1 MSQKLEG
8 KIAEGII
15 MTADQAFDVQ
25 RFIDARG
32 LSRAQVLLLVLCFLV
47 VAVDGFDT
55 IAIGSIA
62 PAIRAEWGAMPAQL
76 AALFGAGNSGLMIG
90 AFAFGPLA
98 DRLGRRAILALTVL
112 FFGAASLASAFAPS
126 LEMLILLRFV
136 TGLGLGGALPNAITL
151 TSEYSPEGRRSSL
164 VMIMVSGFAL
174 GAALSGVAAAHLVA
188 AYGWR
193 SVLVLGGALPLVLA
207 PALWTI
213 LPESVRFLVARGDSG
228 ARVAATLRRVA
239 PDAVIPDGARFVSV
253 GRPEQLPVGEL
264 FRRDLRMGTLILW
277 LTFFMSLLFFYLLGN
292 WLPTLLHSTG
302 VSLRTASLVTA
313 LLYTGGVLGGATL
326 GQIMDRSDP
335 HAVLGVTYALAGAF
349 IIALGNVATVPWLV
363 ALAVFG
369 GGFCTGGCQV
379 GIHAVAAAYY
389 PTTSRATGVGWASGV
404 GRLGSV
410 LGSMLGGVLL
420 SPGRPLSTVFA
431 IVAVPALVAG
441 ASMLAMS
448 RLRRPTPTPPA
459 S

>member
-1 MSQKLEG
+1 M
-8 KIAEGII
+8 I
-15 MTADQAFDVQ
+15 MTANQSIDVQ

-32 LSRAQVLLLVLCFLV
+32 LSAVQVLLLVLCFLV

-55 IAIGSIA
+55 IAIAFIA
-62 PAIRAEWGAMPAQL
+62 PALQAEWGVTPAQL
-76 AALFGAGNSGLMIG
+76 APLFGAGHTGLMIG

-126 LEMLILLRFV
+126 IKMLILLRFV

-151 TSEYSPEGRRSSL
+151 TSEYSPESRRSSL
-164 VMIMVSGFAL
+164 VMIMLSGFAF

-193 SVLVLGGALPLVLA
+193 SVLVLGGVLPLVLA
-207 PALWTI
+207 PALWTV
-213 LPESVRFLVARGDSG
+213 LPESVRFLVARGARG
-228 ARVAATLRRVA
+228 ACVAATLRRVA
-239 PDAVIPDGARFVSV
+239 PDAVIPAGARFV
-253 GRPEQLPVGEL
+253 GARRPEQLPVREL

-277 LTFFMSLLFFYLLGN
+277 LTFFMSLLFFYMLGN

-302 VSLRTASLVTA
+302 ISLRTASLVTA
-313 LLYTGGVLGGATL
+313 LHYTGGVLGGVTL
-326 GQIMDRSDP
+326 GWFMDKSDP
-335 HAVLGVTYALAGAF
+335 HRVLGVTYALAGAF
-349 IIALGNVATVPWLV
+349 IIALGNVAAVPWLV

-369 GGFCTGGCQV
+369 AGFCTGGGQI

-389 PTTSRATGVGWASGV
+389 PTTSRVTGVGWAGGV

-441 ASMLAMS
+441 ASMLAMG
-448 RLRRPTPTPPA
+448 RLRAPA
-459 S
+459 PAPARSAEASVVG

>member
-1 MSQKLEG
+1 MSKKLEG
-8 KIAEGII
+8 EVAEGMI
-15 MTADQAFDVQ
+15 MTADQSIDVQ

-32 LSRAQVLLLVLCFLV
+32 LSRVQVLLLVLCFLV

-55 IAIGSIA
+55 IAIGFIA
-62 PAIRAEWGAMPAQL
+62 PAIRAEWGATPAQL
-76 AALFGAGNSGLMIG
+76 APLFGAGNSGLMIG

-126 LEMLILLRFV
+126 IEMLILFRFV

-164 VMIMVSGFAL
+164 VMIMFSGFAL

-193 SVLVLGGALPLVLA
+193 SVLVLGGVLPLVLA

-213 LPESVRFLVARGDSG
+213 LPESVRFLVARGDRG

-239 PDAVIPDGARFVSV
+239 PDAVIPAGARFVGA

-277 LTFFMSLLFFYLLGN
+277 LTFFMGLLFFYLLGN

-302 VSLRTASLVTA
+302 VSLRTASLLTA
-313 LLYTGGVLGGATL
+313 LLYTGGVTGGVTL
-326 GQIMDRSDP
+326 GDGSNIVGDTLGRSFPVRSDIYAKAQVKP
-335 HAVLGVTYALAGAF
+335 VLAQA
-349 IIALGNVATVPWLV
+349 
-363 ALAVFG
+363 
-369 GGFCTGGCQV
+369 
-379 GIHAVAAAYY
+379 
-389 PTTSRATGVGWASGV
+389 
-404 GRLGSV
+404 
-410 LGSMLGGVLL
+410 
-420 SPGRPLSTVFA
+420 
-431 IVAVPALVAG
+431 
-441 ASMLAMS
+441 
-448 RLRRPTPTPPA
+448 
-459 S
+459 